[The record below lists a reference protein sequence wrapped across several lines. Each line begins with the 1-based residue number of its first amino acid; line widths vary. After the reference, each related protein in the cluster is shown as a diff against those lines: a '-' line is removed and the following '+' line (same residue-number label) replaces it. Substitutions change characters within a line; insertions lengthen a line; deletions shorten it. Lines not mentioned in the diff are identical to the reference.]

1 MVTWIN
7 RNSTGDQ
14 VDITREVGM
23 AICEAFVAYDD
34 GNYGNAV
41 DLLYPV
47 RYKVWKIGG
56 SNAQVMLLMLYPVVV
71 CLYYRW

>member
-1 MVTWIN
+1 
-7 RNSTGDQ
+7 
-14 VDITREVGM
+14 M